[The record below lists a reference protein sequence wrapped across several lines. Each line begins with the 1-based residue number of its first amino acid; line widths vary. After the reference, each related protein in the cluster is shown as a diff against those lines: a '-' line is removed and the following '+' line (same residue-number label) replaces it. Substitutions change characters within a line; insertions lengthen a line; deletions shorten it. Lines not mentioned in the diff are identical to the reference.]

1 MDDSLWG
8 TTSLVINEV
17 VERKRHYPQATFV
30 VDEQAQARRRW
41 GLPEKA
47 AALILLDSESRVH
60 YYRRG
65 ALTHQEI
72 TRLLETIGRLGAAH

>member
-1 MDDSLWG
+1 M
-8 TTSLVINEV
+8 
-17 VERKRHYPQATFV
+17 

-65 ALTHQEI
+65 ALTRQEVKQ
-72 TRLLETIGRLGAAH
+72 LLEAIRRLTLAM